1 MFDFDKKA
9 GYWSVRSS
17 FPSPSL
23 IIAGSRPLDKG
34 AGGLQNKFFWLF
46 GSQFGLKIR
55 GVGTGP
61 PRAPPLDP
69 LLHVKAMFIPYR
81 KAFRADMKNCP
92 V

>member
-9 GYWSVRSS
+9 GYWIVRSS
-17 FPSPSL
+17 FPSPWGGGGGGGGGTPKDFFSAL
-23 IIAGSRPLDKG
+23 RDSVWSKNKG
-34 AGGLQNKFFWLF
+34 GGH
-46 GSQFGLKIR
+46 R
-55 GVGTGP
+55 P

-69 LLHVKAMFIPYR
+69 LLLVKAMFIPYR